1 MSEPVVSRRK
11 YFARGTSVALFGGS
25 FDPPH
30 DGHRLVSL
38 TALRAL
44 NIDHV
49 WWLVSPQNPLKTHQP
64 QEMAHRLAACETLA
78 RHPRIHVS
86 DEEARLGTQY
96 AIDTVRRLK
105 AAHDGVH
112 FIWLMGSDS
121 LADLHR
127 WKNWQA
133 FMQEIP
139 VVVYP
144 RPGTTL
150 KALSGKAAQRFANA
164 RVDSSQAT
172 LFKDLQA
179 PAWMMLEGPHSRLSS
194 TSLR

>member
-38 TALRAL
+38 AALRAL

-121 LADLHR
+121 LADYTGGKTGRLSCKKFLSSSIH
-127 WKNWQA
+127 
-133 FMQEIP
+133 
-139 VVVYP
+139 
-144 RPGTTL
+144 
-150 KALSGKAAQRFANA
+150 ALAPLSRRYLAKQRNA
-164 RVDSSQAT
+164 LPT
-172 LFKDLQA
+172 
-179 PAWMMLEGPHSRLSS
+179 PAWTVRKRPFSKTCRPPHG
-194 TSLR
+194 